1 LSSLVAEENI
11 KRDYQ
16 PEVPNSEAY
25 PVDYCIRGRSDIPL
39 FLYGVPN
46 RDKARLTTIMLGYF
60 HLHKLQFESIIVFE
74 DQAEIPRADLARLS
88 DVGGDMISSLDA
100 TDDLVRK
107 LEQRAA

>member
-1 LSSLVAEENI
+1 MDAGQEPDQWHLAGSIVMRSL
-11 KRDYQ
+11 
-16 PEVPNSEAY
+16 PNSGQ
-25 PVDYCIRGRSDIPL
+25 CQSNIPL

-46 RDKARLTTIMLGYF
+46 RDKAPLTTIMLSYF

-88 DVGGDMISSLDA
+88 DVGGDMISSLNA
-100 TDDLVRK
+100 ADDLARK